1 MNERVE
7 KGARDA
13 ECVCCVIPDLSGSP
27 LFDPVLWLLYS
38 PLHTVAVQILFFG
51 ALLLS
56 SATAPEPQAGSAGLL
71 PPTSTSILNSSLN
84 SYQIKREPTAA
95 LFQQTSDQL
104 VPNLLTRSFTTGSI
118 IFYISTNR
126 FEAFVIKTMLFLR
139 SLVQFV
145 HTLVH
150 CQ

>member
-13 ECVCCVIPDLSGSP
+13 ECVGCVIPDLSGSP
-27 LFDPVLWLLYS
+27 LFDPVLWLFYS
-38 PLHTVAVQILFFG
+38 PLHTVAVQILFSG

-95 LFQQTSDQL
+95 LFQHASDQL
-104 VPNLLTRSFTTGSI
+104 VTNLLTHSFTSGSI
-118 IFYISTNR
+118 ILYISTK
-126 FEAFVIKTMLFLR
+126 F
-139 SLVQFV
+139 
-145 HTLVH
+145 
-150 CQ
+150 